1 MKSLLTSI
9 YKFMTTVVEIVRE
22 SRQDQN
28 RRHYY

>member
-9 YKFMTTVVEIVRE
+9 YKFMTTVVEIIRE

>member
-9 YKFMTTVVEIVRE
+9 YKFMIAVVEIVRE